1 MNILMFT
8 TLLILLYPPLKG
20 FSHRSDS
27 RIHVYQALL
36 LRLSRASQAI
46 GFRYR
51 GISGFAYQ
59 TYKNRC
65 KMMLDMK

>member
-36 LRLSRASQAI
+36 LQAPQGVLKPKWLSPVKLGYIFIRECWTR
-46 GFRYR
+46 F
-51 GISGFAYQ
+51 
-59 TYKNRC
+59 C
-65 KMMLDMK
+65 